1 MTTPIA
7 HIKDTIN
14 VTVGFGITK
23 LIAVV
28 RSHVLVVG
36 KYDVFKLVNKWVNV

>member
-1 MTTPIA
+1 MTTPISN
-7 HIKDTIN
+7 INDTIN

-28 RSHVLVVG
+28 RSKKFL
-36 KYDVFKLVNKWVNV
+36 